1 MPSSSFTFPLLFF
14 CHSLIVILCFAYVFA
29 SKRRKI
35 HSFVNKIAKKCA
47 KIWSIQIIVVPLQPL
62 LRNKASSIGIIMPDS
77 ETGIEAPTSDVTN
90 SASASIYNL
99 HGQSLKSPRPGINII
114 NGKKMIVK

>member
-1 MPSSSFTFPLLFF
+1 NGHITFRQMDANLRQLPPHSSWL
-14 CHSLIVILCFAYVFA
+14 
-29 SKRRKI
+29 
-35 HSFVNKIAKKCA
+35 
-47 KIWSIQIIVVPLQPL
+47 SIESTSP
-62 LRNKASSIGIIMPDS
+62 SIGIIMPDS

-90 SASASIYNL
+90 SVSASIYNL